1 MSTSTK
7 MSKNESM
14 TTVIRPVYRAAS
26 DTAVWFP
33 RERDTVLTQNRWS
46 LGKSRDGRWCASN
59 GKGNGLWFRTRE
71 ALDAYARFLS
81 ARDWKVTIVRA

>member
-1 MSTSTK
+1 

-14 TTVIRPVYRAAS
+14 TTVIRPVYQAKAVS
-26 DTAVWFP
+26 SVWFP
-33 RERDTVLTQNRWS
+33 KDRESVYTQNRWS
-46 LGKSRDGRWCASN
+46 LGRSRDGRWCASN

-81 ARDWKVTIVRA
+81 ARDWKVTVVRA